1 MVREGLALYML
12 TRHSLTQWSKER
24 VRALVVGAPVRLVRA
39 FRLAEVPPD
48 NKRLYLD
55 LR

>member
-24 VRALVVGAPVRLVRA
+24 VRALVIDAPVRLVRP
-39 FRLAEVPPD
+39 FRVPDLPPH

-55 LR
+55 LW